1 MASSQHL
8 FSTNLLMPT
17 PTCMSLSHH
26 PNSNTKAS
34 IPYSHCL
41 SSSVCKDSALTKK
54 TFSCIVTGCL
64 ICSQPMDIPHQSL
77 KMHWDTPNRSP
88 ASPGPM
94 PSIQLHQL
102 RTEDPSSLCFT
113 IHTTSQS
120 ARFFGQTGIFFKTAL
135 QLAQPFVTGLW
146 WLFRKIRTCMRFLYT
161 PTSTVLPTPHQT
173 CFPAP
178 LTGAL
183 TPPLEV
189 LMVTCPSRE
198 LSHVKA
204 TTWYMPSPV
213 SLATW
218 SMLVRLPGPLWFVS
232 WNWHPPQPQQACSP
246 AL

>member
-1 MASSQHL
+1 
-8 FSTNLLMPT
+8 MPT

-88 ASPGPM
+88 GPM

-113 IHTTSQS
+113 IHIKLPAYQILQS
-120 ARFFGQTGIFFKTAL
+120 
-135 QLAQPFVTGLW
+135 
-146 WLFRKIRTCMRFLYT
+146 
-161 PTSTVLPTPHQT
+161 
-173 CFPAP
+173 
-178 LTGAL
+178 
-183 TPPLEV
+183 
-189 LMVTCPSRE
+189 
-198 LSHVKA
+198 
-204 TTWYMPSPV
+204 
-213 SLATW
+213 
-218 SMLVRLPGPLWFVS
+218 
-232 WNWHPPQPQQACSP
+232 NWHILQNSTTVGTAFCDRPLVAFKKDQNLHEILVHSNLHSQANSTPGTFPCSTDRCNMCPHLCADTSIRGPNGHIYVYQEDFDMPEWQPGICHHLSILQPHLCWWDFQVPCGSFFRTSDWCPPQPQQTCSP
-246 AL
+246 TL